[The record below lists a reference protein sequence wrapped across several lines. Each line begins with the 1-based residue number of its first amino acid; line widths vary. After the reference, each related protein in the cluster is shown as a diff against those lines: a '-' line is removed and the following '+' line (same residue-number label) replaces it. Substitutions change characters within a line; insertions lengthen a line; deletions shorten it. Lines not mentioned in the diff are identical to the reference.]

1 MTAPT
6 TLQLGMSLDDYLQ
19 RYSDEGRFEII
30 NGVAEFMSPNVSGH
44 SHLVRTLFLAL
55 YQALV
60 GNSEWEVFQET
71 AFAEISPDNPNWVKG
86 ALEPDVMVLSK
97 SQWAAVK
104 ASTPGWQN
112 GPVTIVPTLVIEVVS
127 LTDRYTVI
135 MDKIAQYFSLGVS
148 VVWLVDARHA
158 TVSVYRGTL
167 QPEVLSGA
175 KALTAKDILP
185 NFELSVEKLFEL
197 L

>member
-30 NGVAEFMSPNVSGH
+30 NGVVEFMSPNVSGH
-44 SHLVRTLFLAL
+44 SHLIRTLFRRID
-55 YQALV
+55 QALV
-60 GNSEWEVFQET
+60 DNPNWEVFQET
-71 AFAEISPDNPNWVKG
+71 AFAELTPDNPNWVKG

-112 GPVTIVPTLVIEVVS
+112 GPVTIVPALVIEVVS
-127 LTDRYTVI
+127 PTDRYTVI

-158 TVSVYRGTL
+158 TVSVYHGTL
-167 QPEVLSGA
+167 QPEVLSSTQT
-175 KALTAKDILP
+175 LTAPDILP
-185 NFELSVEKLFEL
+185 GLALSLAELFEL
-197 L
+197 